1 LRDFLQKQVN
11 QKKVTCNPQLE
22 LFHNCMDTLSEY
34 DFKSGTVL
42 LVDKPVGWTSFD
54 VVNKLR
60 YAIKHRLG
68 LKKIKVGHAGTLDPL
83 ATGLLIICTGKF
95 TKKLNEF
102 QGLPKTYT
110 GTIKL
115 GATTP
120 SFDAESEVNETFETK
135 HIDPELVEETR
146 QKFIGELEQY
156 PPIFSAIK
164 VDGVPLYKKA
174 RKGQDAEIKPRN
186 IIIYD
191 FQITR
196 FEEDEI
202 DFEVTCSKGTYIR
215 SLAND
220 FGKALG
226 SGAYLSALR
235 RTQINDFSIE
245 DAWDIQELVSHIQ
258 TSDKVIIPE
267 HE

>member
-1 LRDFLQKQVN
+1 
-11 QKKVTCNPQLE
+11 
-22 LFHNCMDTLSEY
+22 MDTLPEY

-42 LVDKPVGWTSFD
+42 LVDKPIGWTSFD
-54 VVNKLR
+54 AVNKLR
-60 YAIKHRLG
+60 YTIKHRLG
-68 LKKIKVGHAGTLDPL
+68 IKKIKVGHAGTLDPL
-83 ATGLLIICTGKF
+83 ATGLLVICTGKF

-110 GTIKL
+110 GTMKL

-120 SFDAESEVNETFETK
+120 SFDAESKVNETFPTN
-135 HIDPELVEETR
+135 HITQEVVEQMR
-146 QKFIGELEQY
+146 QKFIGEQEQY
-156 PPIFSAIK
+156 PPIFSAVK

-191 FQITR
+191 FHITR

-202 DFEVTCSKGTYIR
+202 DFEVSCSKGTYIR

-235 RTQINDFSIE
+235 RTRINDFTIDE
-245 DAWDIQELVSHIQ
+245 AWELQELVTYIQ
-258 TSDKVIIPE
+258 TSDKVIMSE
-267 HE
+267 DE

>member
-1 LRDFLQKQVN
+1 
-11 QKKVTCNPQLE
+11 
-22 LFHNCMDTLSEY
+22 MDTFPEY
-34 DFKSGTVL
+34 NFKTGTVL
-42 LVDKPVGWTSFD
+42 LVDKPIGWTSFD
-54 VVNKLR
+54 AVNKLR

-68 LKKIKVGHAGTLDPL
+68 IKKIKVGHAGTLDPL

-95 TKKLNEF
+95 TKKLNEL

-110 GTIKL
+110 GTMKL

-120 SFDAESEVNETFETK
+120 SFDAESEVNETFPTG
-135 HIDPELVEETR
+135 HITPELVEETR

-156 PPIFSAIK
+156 PPIFSAVK

-174 RKGQDAEIKPRN
+174 RKGQEVEIKSRK
-186 IIIYD
+186 IVIYN
-191 FQITR
+191 FRITR
-196 FEEDEI
+196 FEAEEI

-220 FGKALG
+220 FGKALN

-235 RTQINDFSIE
+235 RTSINDYKIE
-245 DAWDIQELVSHIQ
+245 DAWDLQELVSYIQ
-258 TSDKVIIPE
+258 TSDKIIIPE
-267 HE
+267 DD